1 MRQLCVRKLGQ
12 HHKNLSIISYDDD
25 LLYYGHMY
33 KANHENSALNTLN
46 TPTRNLPKTGLLAL
60 I

>member
-1 MRQLCVRKLGQ
+1 MRQLRVQKLGQ
-12 HHKNLSIISYDDD
+12 HHKNLSIIYHLQSH
-25 LLYYGHMY
+25 GHMH

-46 TPTRNLPKTGLLAL
+46 TPTRNLPKNALLAL